1 VNLVN
6 ALLLL
11 ALSAIW
17 GSSFIFMRYLAPILG
32 PVVTAGMRVLLAG
45 VAMAGFFALIRFR
58 PGWRK
63 NWKHFLVIGLVNSG
77 VPFLLYSFAALY
89 LPASLEAILNSLAP
103 LFGAVFSAIWLAE
116 RLTLRKV
123 AGLALGIGGVV
134 LVSSLAG
141 FDRSPMGWLAFG
153 ACILAPA
160 CYGLAGVYIR
170 KRATGVPPMAMA
182 GGSLLAAGL
191 VMLPLL
197 FIFPPRAAVSLPV
210 AGITVGFA
218 LLCSAVAYVI
228 YYRLIAQAGA
238 TSALTVTLLVPIFA
252 MVWELAFLGER
263 ITATM
268 VGGAAVVLAG
278 TFLIAG
284 PRLSR
289 RAGQGQPSS

>member
-1 VNLVN
+1 MNLVN

-32 PVVTAGMRVLLAG
+32 PVVTADMRVLLGGA
-45 VAMAGFFALIRFR
+45 ALAGFFALIRFR
-58 PGWRK
+58 PQWRR
-63 NWKHFLVIGLVNSG
+63 NWKHFVIVGLVNSG

-89 LPASLEAILNSLAP
+89 LPASLEAILNALAP

-123 AGLALGIGGVV
+123 AGLVLGIGGVV

-141 FDRSPMGWLAFG
+141 FERTPMGWLAFG

-160 CYGLAGVYIR
+160 CYGLSGVYIR
-170 KRATGVPPMAMA
+170 KRAAAVPPMAMA
-182 GGSLLAAGL
+182 GGSLLSAGL
-191 VMLPLL
+191 ILLPLV
-197 FIFPPRAAVSLPV
+197 FVFPPRAPATIGV

-252 MVWELAFLGER
+252 MVWGLLFLRER
-263 ITATM
+263 VTASM
-268 VGGAAVVLAG
+268 IGGAAVILAG

-284 PRLSR
+284 PRLAPSGR
-289 RAGQGQPSS
+289 GVQPAP